1 MLKNWDWKYI
11 GVAVLLTV
19 GVIASYIFRSA
30 IFVWLKTFFELENLN
45 FWVGGAATILMVTH
59 KIKTRKFKFSA
70 TMSFNEFRIPVEDI
84 LSFIGNP
91 ITLVCSVS
99 LAKGLFLQTTDDIK
113 YFPFFQSLELT
124 FIGLVT
130 AYLFFVAI
138 MDLRK
143 VFVETF
149 INGDSK
155 TEEPKPI
162 PESEINKETP
172 KPE

>member
-1 MLKNWDWKYI
+1 MFKNWDWKYI
-11 GVAVLLTV
+11 GVAILLSVVL
-19 GVIASYIFRSA
+19 IASYILRSE
-30 IFVWLKTFFELENLN
+30 IFIWLKNFFEFENLN
-45 FWVGGAATILMVTH
+45 FWVGGVATILMLTH

-84 LSFIGNP
+84 LSFVGNP

-99 LAKGLFLQTTDDIK
+99 LAKGLFLQITDDIK
-113 YFPFFQSLELT
+113 YFPFFKNLELT

-130 AYLFFVAI
+130 AYLFFLAI

-143 VFVETF
+143 IFIETF
-149 INGDSK
+149 VNGDLK
-155 TEEPKPI
+155 TEEPMPI
-162 PESEINKETP
+162 PENEINKEIP